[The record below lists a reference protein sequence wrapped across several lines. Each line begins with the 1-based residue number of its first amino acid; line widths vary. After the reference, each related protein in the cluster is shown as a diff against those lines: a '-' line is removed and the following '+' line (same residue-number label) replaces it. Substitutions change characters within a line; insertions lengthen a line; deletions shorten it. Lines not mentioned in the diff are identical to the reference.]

1 MTLKSYRKERVD
13 QLHRGLEAKK
23 AIAGKLVQATS
34 RSVTPV
40 DTTTLR
46 RSIDYAV
53 DDDGVNIGVGGVKY
67 AGFVHNGTM
76 DFHHEGDWSEAEGAE
91 LLAWKSAQTRRGG
104 SRVVVPPKGLM
115 PRPFLV
121 YGLVIAKPGLRE
133 IFGAPIEGR

>member
-13 QLHRGLEAKK
+13 QLHRGLQAKK
-23 AIAGKLVQATS
+23 VIAGKLVQATS
-34 RSVTPV
+34 RNVCPV
-40 DTTTLR
+40 ETTTLR
-46 RSIDYAV
+46 QSIGFAV
-53 DDDGVNIGVGGVKY
+53 DDEGVNIGTSKYY

-76 DFHHEGDWSEAEGAE
+76 DFRHDGSWSEAEGAE

-104 SRVVVPPKGLM
+104 STVVVPPKGLM

-133 IFGAPIEGR
+133 IFGVPIVGR